1 MLPNKTVRERLDT
14 LIRQSKKDDYSS
26 ISALIGKNHA
36 YIQQFIQRGI
46 PRRLKEEDRRTIAR
60 YFNVPEWEL
69 GSPFQNQSGSAY
81 IPGFSDFG
89 NDGIIMIPSY
99 DIRASAGFGA
109 FVEREWTDNFMP
121 FQNRFLNSLTQSNP
135 DNLSILTVSGDS
147 MIPTLSDGDCILVDT
162 LETTLKRDG
171 IYVIRNDETLSV
183 KRISVNPS
191 TGLLA
196 IKSDNP
202 LYETW
207 PDCKPSDINIIG
219 RVIWVGRNL

>member
-46 PRRLKEEDRRTIAR
+46 PKRLKEEDRRTMAR
-60 YFNVPEWEL
+60 YFNIPEWEL

-99 DIRASAGFGA
+99 DIKASAGFGA